1 MFLKYEPEHFPDVEN
16 MKCERTTMRFPGS
29 DPTQI
34 QPDLGVW
41 HLGGSFSLISIK
53 VLLMH
58 NKMGV
63 WHLVE
68 SLNFY
73 FTQFNC

>member
-41 HLGGSFSLISIK
+41 HLGKSFNL
-53 VLLMH
+53 
-58 NKMGV
+58 
-63 WHLVE
+63 
-68 SLNFY
+68 
-73 FTQFNC
+73 TQFNFNKRFSYAI

>member
-1 MFLKYEPEHFPDVEN
+1 MFLKYEPEDFPDVEN

-41 HLGGSFSLISIK
+41 HLGEVLVFNKSFIYYITKWVSVTWL
-53 VLLMH
+53 
-58 NKMGV
+58 
-63 WHLVE
+63 E